1 MATAPGSGQPP
12 ETRSAASGFP
22 GFRALP
28 AFLERAGFW
37 RPSWAE
43 LAAGRAEPAG
53 GLEAPTGRRL
63 GAGLG
68 GGTAA
73 WVGRTRGPTGACAR
87 ATCSAG
93 NREGAWGGG
102 GAGRY
107 RAAAQEAGT
116 GDLAT
121 AASPALEPQPA
132 RCILARV
139 RGKPVQGTPP
149 TAAPRSRLLWAQPRK
164 ATLEDGGLMW
174 SSSTLPRP
182 PLVGIW
188 RRPTSSPEADVNVGW
203 VLFFVFL
210 GMVVLS
216 GDVVSL

>member
-1 MATAPGSGQPP
+1 MTEKGLPHWKNSQPRSLWGPLSEKVRRSAWVATAPGSGQPP

-28 AFLERAGFW
+28 AFLELAGFW

-107 RAAAQEAGT
+107 RAAAQEAGHW
-116 GDLAT
+116 GPGHCRLPGIG
-121 AASPALEPQPA
+121 AAAGEVYPLPGPGKASSGHPSHCGPQIPALVGAAEKGHLGGRWVDVEQ
-132 RCILARV
+132 
-139 RGKPVQGTPP
+139 QHPP
-149 TAAPRSRLLWAQPRK
+149 
-164 ATLEDGGLMW
+164 
-174 SSSTLPRP
+174 
-182 PLVGIW
+182 
-188 RRPTSSPEADVNVGW
+188 
-203 VLFFVFL
+203 
-210 GMVVLS
+210 
-216 GDVVSL
+216 